1 MKAINEGLVKL
12 NKHYQQMI
20 SDYAVKVFN
29 EKVIPVC
36 LENGLSY
43 CTMNGFPQFYNK
55 DGIRQPMPKKL
66 YRIFEDCHTKEGEP
80 LHFYFVEDF
89 NPFDQNFSKLDIDNH
104 RNKVKNVTT
113 NEAILSCWQ
122 ALHMSLVK

>member
-1 MKAINEGLVKL
+1 MKAINDELAKL
-12 NKHYQQMI
+12 NKQYQQMI
-20 SDYAVKVFN
+20 SDYTMKIFN
-29 EKVIPVC
+29 EKIIPVC
-36 LENGLSY
+36 LEEGLSY

-66 YRIFEDCHTKEGEP
+66 YRIFEDCHTKEGDP

-104 RNKVKNVTT
+104 KNKYKDITID
-113 NEAILSCWQ
+113 ESILSCWQ
-122 ALHMSLVK
+122 ALHGIG

>member
-43 CTMNGFPQFYNK
+43 CTMNCTFILSRIL
-55 DGIRQPMPKKL
+55 IRL
-66 YRIFEDCHTKEGEP
+66 TRIF
-80 LHFYFVEDF
+80 
-89 NPFDQNFSKLDIDNH
+89 QN
-104 RNKVKNVTT
+104 
-113 NEAILSCWQ
+113 
-122 ALHMSLVK
+122 